1 LLGCTLTPWSRIAYD
16 VQDPEPDD
24 AGRQDL
30 HKAVAT
36 DLIPIPKSGSH
47 LPTFGVGKHVL
58 ARYPDTTTF
67 YPAEVMSF
75 RKDTYNLKFEGEE
88 DDKEMEV
95 DKRFVLDLRVKWE
108 SAPLGG
114 TIDRRIN

>member
-1 LLGCTLTPWSRIAYD
+1 MLIVPALVWILLTRSRSIAYD

-24 AGRQDL
+24 AGRQDV
-30 HKAVAT
+30 HKATAT
-36 DLIPIPKSGSH
+36 DLIPIPKTGSH
-47 LPTFGVGKHVL
+47 LPTFGVGKQVL

-95 DKRFVLDLRVKWE
+95 DKRFVLDLRVK
-108 SAPLGG
+108 
-114 TIDRRIN
+114 